1 MARKVRDADWLTRDA
16 VEGKPAEPC
25 WLCGR
30 LLGQT
35 VDRFHPIPKSRGGRD
50 TVPVH
55 PICRETIDANLS
67 ASELVRHAEAGTALT
82 DTESIARFVKW
93 VANKP
98 ADFHSATKAGRSK
111 PGTGGTHRE
120 RV

>member
-1 MARKVRDADWLTRDA
+1 MARKIREASWLANETAEDEPA
-16 VEGKPAEPC
+16 VPC

-30 LLGQT
+30 LLGKT

-55 PICRETIDANLS
+55 PICRETIDANFS
-67 ASELVRHAEAGTALT
+67 ASELVRHAENGTPLSEN
-82 DTESIARFVKW
+82 DTVARFVKW

-98 ADFHSATKAGRSK
+98 ADFHSVTKTGR
-111 PGTGGTHRE
+111 
-120 RV
+120 

>member
-1 MARKVRDADWLTRDA
+1 MARKNRDADWIADEA
-16 VEGKPAEPC
+16 VEETPAEPC

-30 LLGQT
+30 PLGKT

-55 PICRETIDANLS
+55 PICRETIDANFS
-67 ASELVRHAEAGTALT
+67 ASELVRHAEMGIALT
-82 DTESIARFVKW
+82 NNEAVARFVKW

-98 ADFHSATKAGRSK
+98 ADFHSATKGGR
-111 PGTGGTHRE
+111 
-120 RV
+120 

>member
-1 MARKVRDADWLTRDA
+1 MARKIRDESWNTDETAESA
-16 VEGKPAEPC
+16 PAEPC

-30 LLGQT
+30 PLGKT

-55 PICRETIDANLS
+55 PICRETIDANFS
-67 ASELVRHAEAGTALT
+67 AGELVRHAEN
-82 DTESIARFVKW
+82 SIPLGDNETVARFIKW

-98 ADFHSATKAGRSK
+98 ADFHSATKAGR
-111 PGTGGTHRE
+111 
-120 RV
+120 

>member
-1 MARKVRDADWLTRDA
+1 MARKIREASWLAEETIA
-16 VEGKPAEPC
+16 NEPAEPC

-30 LLGQT
+30 SLGKT

-55 PICRETIDANLS
+55 PICRETIDANFT
-67 ASELVRHAEAGTALT
+67 ASELVRHAQNGISLT
-82 DTESIARFVKW
+82 DNETVARFVKW

-98 ADFHSATKAGRSK
+98 PDFHSATKAGR
-111 PGTGGTHRE
+111 
-120 RV
+120 

>member
-1 MARKVRDADWLTRDA
+1 MARKDRDADWLTNDA
-16 VEGKPAEPC
+16 ADDKPAETC

-30 LLGQT
+30 PLGKA

-55 PICRETIDANLS
+55 PICRETIEANFT
-67 ASELVRHAEAGTALT
+67 ASELVRHAESGKALT
-82 DTESIARFVKW
+82 DNETVARFVRW

-98 ADFHSATKAGRSK
+98 ADFHSATKAGR
-111 PGTGGTHRE
+111 
-120 RV
+120 

>member
-1 MARKVRDADWLTRDA
+1 MARKIRDADWLTNEEA
-16 VEGKPAEPC
+16 ETAPAEPC

-30 LLGQT
+30 LLGKT

-55 PICRETIDANLS
+55 PICRETIDANFS
-67 ASELVRHAEAGTALT
+67 ASELVRCAESGTPLT
-82 DTESIARFVKW
+82 DFETVARFVKW

-98 ADFHSATKAGRSK
+98 ADFHSATKTGR
-111 PGTGGTHRE
+111 
-120 RV
+120 

>member
-1 MARKVRDADWLTRDA
+1 MARKRRDDVWQEETPAEA
-16 VEGKPAEPC
+16 VPAEPC

-30 LLGQT
+30 DLGAT

-55 PICRETIDANLS
+55 PICRETIDANFS
-67 ASELVRHAEAGTALT
+67 ASELVRHAQGGIPLT
-82 DTESIARFVKW
+82 DNETVARFVKW

-98 ADFHSATKAGRSK
+98 ADFHSATKAGR
-111 PGTGGTHRE
+111 
-120 RV
+120 

>member
-1 MARKVRDADWLTRDA
+1 MARKNRDADWHTEEA
-16 VEGKPAEPC
+16 VEAAPAEPC

-30 LLGQT
+30 PLGKT

-55 PICRETIDANLS
+55 PICRETIDANFS
-67 ASELVRHAEAGTALT
+67 ASELVRHAQAGLLLT
-82 DTESIARFVKW
+82 DNETVARFVKW

-98 ADFHSATKAGRSK
+98 ADFHSATKGGR
-111 PGTGGTHRE
+111 
-120 RV
+120 